1 MLDYKLLEALSAVLH
16 HQGFER
22 AARHL
27 GLTQS
32 AVSQRIKL
40 LEARLGQPVLV
51 RGNVPE
57 ATDLGRRLLNHVQQV
72 QLLEEELTTSLPQL
86 AGTERHLRVAI
97 NADSISTWWPEA
109 MGTFMRDHPM
119 TLDLVIED
127 QDVGLQRMRH
137 GEVAACLCAS
147 AQPVQGTR
155 VVPLGKMRYRSL
167 AHPEFLQ
174 RHLPDGPTAKDLA
187 RSPAIVFDLNDQLQ
201 HRCLAEFGIVGP
213 FPHHFC
219 ASTEGFIQL
228 VRAGIGWGMMPELQV
243 ANLIETGELVDLVSG
258 YYLDVPLYWHYWRLG
273 GESLDALARHL
284 EREARRV
291 LVQGDV

>member
-1 MLDYKLLEALSAVLH
+1 MMDYKLLEALSAVLH

-51 RGNVPE
+51 RGNIPE

-72 QLLEEELTTSLPQL
+72 QLLEEELTLSLPQL

-97 NADSISTWWPEA
+97 NADSISTWWPQA
-109 MGTFMRDHPM
+109 MGEFMLDHPM

-155 VVPLGKMRYRSL
+155 VVPLGRMRYRAL
-167 AHPEFLQ
+167 AQPGFLRRYLPE
-174 RHLPDGPTAKDLA
+174 GPSPEDLA
-187 RSPAIVFDLNDQLQ
+187 RTPAIIFDHNDQLQ
-201 HRCLAEFGIVGP
+201 HRCLAEFGITGP
-213 FPHHFC
+213 FPHHIC

-228 VRAGIGWGMMPELQV
+228 VMAGIGWGMMPELQV
-243 ANLIETGELVDLVSG
+243 ANLLDSGELIDLVPG
-258 YYLDVPLYWHYWRLG
+258 YHLDVPLYWHYWRLG
-273 GESLDALARHL
+273 GESLDALAHHL
-284 EREARRV
+284 EKAANQI
-291 LVQGDV
+291 LVPF